1 METSSAETA
10 GELEAV
16 TDVSGSSLGTS
27 PIDPEIELFV
37 PEHDV
42 SEPEVSIV
50 IPAVDEE
57 ITISELVRWCH
68 EGLAAAGAIGEILIV
83 DSSTDSTAA
92 LALAGGAR
100 VLKTPKRGLGRAYI
114 DAIPYVRGRY
124 VVMGDA
130 DCTYDFRRLEPF
142 VEALRAG
149 NEYVMGSRFRG
160 EIEKGAMPWLHR
172 YFGTPLTTW
181 ALNRVY
187 GSRFSDIHCGMR
199 AITRDALLSM
209 GLSSQSWEYASEIVL
224 KSVRMSLQTVEVPV
238 NFYRDRAGRLS
249 HHKRAGW
256 TSPFRAAWVNIRA
269 MLVYKAEFFAL
280 WPGLALFVLGLVIT
294 LPLSFGPLRI
304 GPITFDLYWMLLGM
318 TLALV
323 GLHSFFFGCFAQ
335 MFCDYTGDA
344 RRRWARIFRFNRAVA
359 VSGGVFVVGIALCL
373 LLAVDY
379 VRHHYALPPPTSAV
393 DHAGIAGALLTMIG
407 FSSFCF
413 TLAINA
419 AESVHYGRR
428 ASDPQDPGRL

>member
-1 METSSAETA
+1 MVDAAAKEPPRSF
-10 GELEAV
+10 GV
-16 TDVSGSSLGTS
+16 S
-27 PIDPEIELFV
+27 PIDSDIELFV
-37 PEHDV
+37 PENDV
-42 SEPEVSIV
+42 ADPEVTIV

-57 ITISELVRWCH
+57 ITIAQLVQWCR
-68 EGLAAAGAIGEILIV
+68 EGLAAAGAQGEILIV
-83 DSSTDSTAA
+83 DSSTDSTPE

-100 VLKTPKRGLGRAYI
+100 VLKTPRRGLGRAYI
-114 DAIPYVRGRY
+114 DAIPYIRGRFI
-124 VVMGDA
+124 VMGDA
-130 DCTYDFRRLEPF
+130 DCTYDFRRLAPF
-142 VEALRAG
+142 VEAMRDG
-149 NEYVMGSRFRG
+149 NEFVMGSRFRG
-160 EIEKGAMPWLHR
+160 EIEKGAMPALHR
-172 YFGTPLTTW
+172 YVGTPATTW

-187 GSRFSDIHCGMR
+187 GSAFSDIHCGMR

-209 GLSSQSWEYASEIVL
+209 GLTSQSWEYASEMVL
-224 KSVRMSLQTVEVPV
+224 KSVRMSLRTVEVPV
-238 NFYRDRAGRLS
+238 SFYRDQAGRLS

-280 WPGLALFVLGLVIT
+280 WPGLVLFVIGLVIT
-294 LPLSFGPLRI
+294 LPLSFGPLNI

-344 RRRWARIFRFNRAVA
+344 RRRWARVFRFNRAVA
-359 VSGGVFVVGIALCL
+359 VSGLVFLSGISLCIV
-373 LLAVDY
+373 LAVDY
-379 VRHHYALPPPTSAV
+379 VRHHYALPAPNSAI

-419 AESVHYGRR
+419 ADSVRYGRR
-428 ASDPQDPGRL
+428 ASDHDDT